1 MQQAD
6 RWSWAPL
13 FFCDFL
19 LISNFSFVF
28 FFEIA
33 KKSTISLLCT
43 AHTMAL
49 LVLLSTCVATAA
61 AAATGTAQIAFP
73 PPFKPID
80 SSAENF
86 IPANDKVCHE
96 CNM

>member
-1 MQQAD
+1 M
-6 RWSWAPL
+6 
-13 FFCDFL
+13 
-19 LISNFSFVF
+19 IF
-28 FFEIA
+28 FFA
-33 KKSTISLLCT
+33 KLSTFLHSRST
-43 AHTMAL
+43 HHFTMAL

-86 IPANDKVCHE
+86 IPANDKVGHQC
-96 CNM
+96 CMRSMQCTALKF